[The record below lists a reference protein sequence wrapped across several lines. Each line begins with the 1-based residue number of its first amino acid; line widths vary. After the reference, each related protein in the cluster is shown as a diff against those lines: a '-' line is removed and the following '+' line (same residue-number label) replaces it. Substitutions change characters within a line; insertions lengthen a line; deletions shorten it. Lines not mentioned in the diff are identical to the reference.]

1 MGKDLLLIIDMQN
14 VYLPQYPWACPS
26 VYRTIQNIKLLLDSG
41 IPAVFTRFVPPKSIG
56 TWENYNEKYSDI
68 NSDKYLGDI
77 IPELKLYTEK
87 YAVYDKSV
95 YSSWTD
101 EVKKEAQAY
110 QRIVLCGVVAE
121 CCVLSTLL
129 SVIDSGKEI
138 VYLTDCISGK
148 NAESEQ
154 IVERIAE
161 NFSPIHVKTM
171 ETKEILSPLS

>member
-1 MGKDLLLIIDMQN
+1 M
-14 VYLPQYPWACPS
+14 
-26 VYRTIQNIKLLLDSG
+26 
-41 IPAVFTRFVPPKSIG
+41 
-56 TWENYNEKYSDI
+56 
-68 NSDKYLGDI
+68 
-77 IPELKLYTEK
+77 
-87 YAVYDKSV
+87 
-95 YSSWTD
+95 
-101 EVKKEAQAY
+101 KKEAQAY